1 MGSGQAQVD
10 RDLPGGVVRNGAGV
24 VVVAPIFYFLVVMIE
39 KLANFRF
46 RFDVSVFGDSQ
57 VRTDSGWIQ
66 VFQFEARVQERFMGA
81 KIPMPPARVPT
92 RTSFR
97 F

>member
-1 MGSGQAQVD
+1 
-10 RDLPGGVVRNGAGV
+10 
-24 VVVAPIFYFLVVMIE
+24 MIE

-57 VRTDSGWIQ
+57 VSTDSGWIQ

-81 KIPMPPARVPT
+81 KNPYASGPSAYADLLSLLVLGFLEFTNSRW
-92 RTSFR
+92 
-97 F
+97 